1 MASPMQSEFDT
12 TTKLLLV
19 LTGFMA
25 IMVGLIAY
33 IAVFRT
39 SDPLTD
45 PTEVAAKAPDAP
57 VGEACDAS
65 DIDTAVCPAGKY
77 CKFDTCVP
85 VTESNLCGEGKSCRD
100 CECEEGL
107 LCHHFRCT
115 KEEEVDRTPLECE
128 ENPKLSEAVRTLARK
143 CATRKT
149 SLQQIASTGS
159 CTTADWEALALED
172 EKFDLLL
179 SAFPNRFAIH
189 FPNNQPHLTKQNW
202 PTAPVRAHLLAQI
215 KQFKDALRASKQI
228 FVIGRASPDG
238 NAQNNH
244 LLAVR
249 RMDLASQLIESVIY
263 EGIPE
268 TERDKQRIP
277 LRSFTLPTTNSINP
291 ARYKKSYLSNPDGKK
306 PKINPIIAWDAE
318 NQKMMQDGL
327 EGENLEEGS
336 SREWQR
342 LYGAINRVVL
352 IIPIPCLG
360 DEYERRKTIL
370 EQKGGA
376 P

>member
-1 MASPMQSEFDT
+1 MQSEFDT
-12 TTKLLLV
+12 TTKLLLA

-33 IAVFRT
+33 IAVFREP
-39 SDPLTD
+39 DPLLD
-45 PTEVAAKAPDAP
+45 PGKAPEAIAARAKP
-57 VGEACDAS
+57 EGEPCDAT
-65 DIDTAVCPAGKY
+65 DLDAAMCPAGKY
-77 CKFDTCVP
+77 CKFDVCVP
-85 VTESNLCGEGKSCRD
+85 VTQSNLCGEGKSCRD

-107 LCHHFRCT
+107 LCHHFRCA

-128 ENPKLSEAVRTLARK
+128 ENQRLAEAVQTLARK
-143 CATRKT
+143 CAARKT
-149 SLQQIASTGS
+149 DLQKIASTGS

-179 SAFPNRFAIH
+179 SAFPNRMAIH
-189 FPNNQPHLTKQNW
+189 FPHNLPHLTKQTW
-202 PTAPVRAHLLAQI
+202 PTAPTRAYLLAQI
-215 KQFKDALRASKQI
+215 RQFKEALKASKQV

-238 NAQNNH
+238 DAASNH

-249 RMDLASQLIESVIY
+249 RMDLASQLVESVIY

-277 LRSFTLPTTNSINP
+277 LRSFTLPTTNPINP
-291 ARYKKSYLSNPDGKK
+291 ARYKKSYLSNPDGTR
-306 PKINPIIAWDAE
+306 PKINPIIAWDE
-318 NQKMMQDGL
+318 DNQRTMQVGLDGDDL
-327 EGENLEEGS
+327 DNQS
-336 SREWQR
+336 SKEWQR
-342 LYGAINRVVL
+342 LYGMINRVVL

-370 EQKGGA
+370 DQKGGA

>member
-1 MASPMQSEFDT
+1 MQSEFDT

-33 IAVFRT
+33 IAVFRAP
-39 SDPLTD
+39 DPLAE
-45 PTEVAAKAPDAP
+45 PGEAAAVAPDKP
-57 VGEACDAS
+57 SGEACDAS
-65 DIDTAVCPAGKY
+65 DLDAAMCPPGKY
-77 CKFDTCVP
+77 CKFDTCVT

-115 KEEEVDRTPLECE
+115 KTEEVDRTPLECE
-128 ENPKLSEAVRTLARK
+128 ENPRLSEAVRTLARK

-149 SLQQIASTGS
+149 SLQEIASTGS

-179 SAFPNRFAIH
+179 SAFPNRMAIH
-189 FPNNQPHLTKQNW
+189 FPNNQPHLTKQTW
-202 PTAPVRAHLLAQI
+202 PTPPVRAHLLAQI
-215 KQFKDALRASKQI
+215 RQFKDSLRASKQI

-238 NAQNNH
+238 SAANNH

-249 RMDLASQLIESVIY
+249 RMDLASQLIEAVIY

-268 TERDKQRIP
+268 TERDKHRIP
-277 LRSFTLPTTNSINP
+277 LRSFTLPTSNPINP
-291 ARYKKSYLSNPDGKK
+291 ARYKKSYLSNPDGSK
-306 PKINPIIAWDAE
+306 PKTSPIIAWDPE
-318 NQKMMQDGL
+318 NQRMMQAGL
-327 EGENLEEGS
+327 EGDDLDEQTS
-336 SREWQR
+336 KEWQR

-370 EQKGGA
+370 ETKEAA